1 MRCVSPP
8 PPDPR
13 PGEWGRLHLQP
24 QPGEHHRQVPRP
36 RGPHPQGRWGGAG
49 RISGGSFDAEHQPPF
64 PPISL
69 PPGAEAWRALLHPG
83 CGGRGVGSDH
93 KADPAL
99 PGADDEEE
107 EGESREQGHR
117 ETAPSQCRDTPVPFP
132 PPTTCPTPPQDVD
145 AAAIK
150 VQVCLYAFDLLYLNG
165 EVSVRPWRGDI
176 KSPGGGGG
184 DVVPPGGVSPCS
196 PWCGSPCLRGASSC
210 GSPSRRW
217 RASSSSP
224 PPPTPAAPR
233 RSRSSSTRPSRVSEA
248 TGGSGVGVASP
259 LSPPPPSPGDDGCGC
274 PQPPAR
280 ASW

>member
-1 MRCVSPP
+1 MGCCPPSFITSMRCVSPP

-69 PPGAEAWRALLHPG
+69 PPGAEARRALLHPG

-93 KADPAL
+93 EADPAL
-99 PGADDEEE
+99 PGADDKEE
-107 EGESREQGHR
+107 EGESREQGHG

-184 DVVPPGGVSPCS
+184 DIVPPGGVSPC
-196 PWCGSPCLRGASSC
+196 P
-210 GSPSRRW
+210 
-217 RASSSSP
+217 
-224 PPPTPAAPR
+224 PAAPGAAAPVCAAQAPAGVLRGGGGRVRLRHLR
-233 RSRSSSTRPSRVSEA
+233 RHPQRR
-248 TGGSGVGVASP
+248 GGLGVPRQGHQ
-259 LSPPPPSPGDDGCGC
+259 G
-274 PQPPAR
+274 
-280 ASW
+280 